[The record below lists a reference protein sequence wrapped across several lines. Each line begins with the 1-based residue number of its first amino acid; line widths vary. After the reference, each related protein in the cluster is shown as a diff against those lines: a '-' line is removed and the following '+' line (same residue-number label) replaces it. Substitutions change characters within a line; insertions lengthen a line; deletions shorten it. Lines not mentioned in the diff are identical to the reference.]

1 MHFMSFAPESIPTSL
16 TGQPAWEI
24 ATLFPPQGAWSSYD
38 YLDLT
43 ESTHRLI
50 ELTKGRIEVL
60 EKPTTSHQLIL
71 LYLYEAFKQFVNSR
85 DLGTV
90 LVAALRLRLSED
102 TFREPDILFAHR
114 DHRSYVQNRYWTG
127 ADLVMEIVSD
137 DDQSR
142 NRDLVAKRADYAAAG
157 IPEYWIVDPRD
168 LCITVLTLDRGA
180 YVVAGEYAPGQRA
193 ASRLL
198 EGFDVD
204 VAAVFEAAKG

>member
-1 MHFMSFAPESIPTSL
+1 MSFAPESIPTSFV
-16 TGQPAWEI
+16 GQPAWEV
-24 ATLFPPQGAWSSYD
+24 ATLYPPQGAWSSDD

-43 ESTHRLI
+43 DSTNRLI
-50 ELTKGRIEVL
+50 ELTKGQIEVL
-60 EKPTTSHQLIL
+60 EMPTTSHQLIL
-71 LYLYEAFKQFVNSR
+71 LYLYETLKSFVKSG

-114 DHRSYVQNRYWTG
+114 DHRSYVQDRYWTG

-137 DDQSR
+137 DDKSR

-157 IPEYWIVDPRD
+157 IPEYWIVDPQEKR
-168 LCITVLTLDRGA
+168 ISVLTLDSGA
-180 YVVAGEYAPGQRA
+180 YAVAGEFIPGQRA
-193 ASRLL
+193 ASWLL

-204 VAAVFEAAKG
+204 VATVFEAAKG